1 MDQDVKFAHICRLFM
16 KPKKKEK
23 ENNDTQ
29 LMISKQILQSF
40 MFTEKKKNIAQPSLH
55 NQNEIKPNSNMN
67 LKITV

>member
-16 KPKKKEK
+16 KPKKVK

-40 MFTEKKKNIAQPSLH
+40 MFTEKKKTLFSHHYIIKMKS
-55 NQNEIKPNSNMN
+55 NQT
-67 LKITV
+67 LT